1 MSNISASLENH
12 ATWPS
17 GSAIPMICRLL
28 IQAAF
33 INGLQH
39 GSVLPEDLTSS
50 LSLIMSCSLPA
61 SAAVGVARLEAQ
73 HIPLF
78 SISAVRDKPYPGM
91 YGFSPLLGH
100 QELHDTIHIS
110 QRSFTVNYCVR
121 NDGVGIRG

>member
-1 MSNISASLENH
+1 
-12 ATWPS
+12 
-17 GSAIPMICRLL
+17 MICRLL

-50 LSLIMSCSLPA
+50 LSLIMSCSQPA
-61 SAAVGVARLEAQ
+61 SAGVEVALLEAQ

-78 SISAVRDKPYPGM
+78 YTSAVRDKPYPGM

-100 QELHDTIHIS
+100 QELHDTIHTS
-110 QRSFTVNYCVR
+110 QRGFTVNYCVQ
-121 NDGVGIRG
+121 NNGVGIRG